1 MVIAISIGTCFD
13 LHLNYSQAIN
23 FVKGFSGAEGIELLF
38 ATPKDLFDF
47 EFEKEDLDFVN
58 SLKFKSIHMP
68 FHEIEYA
75 NNLNTK
81 NIIEKGSLIASQI
94 SADYLVFHPS
104 TIKDYSILDNSVKN
118 CVENLNSKEHNKGF
132 QSAQDMAILLNE
144 YPELGLVIDTCH
156 MLENNINPE
165 SFLDLKDKIMALHL
179 AVQWQQEKRTRT
191 HGFLQENPEQ
201 LEQIKPLLKLDVPKV
216 IESDFYPEK
225 VLMIGKEIDLIKSF
239 ENK

>member
-1 MVIAISIGTCFD
+1 MVVVISIGACFD
-13 LHLNYSQAIN
+13 LKLNYSQAIN
-23 FVKGFSGAEGIELLF
+23 FVKGFSGVEGIELLF

-104 TIKDYSILDNSVKN
+104 KIKDYSVLDAGVKN

-132 QSAQDMAILLNE
+132 QSAQDMKRLLNE
-144 YPELGLVIDTCH
+144 HPELGLVIDTCH
-156 MLENNINPE
+156 LLESGVDPE
-165 SFLDLKDKIMALHL
+165 SFLDLKDKVMALHL
-179 AVQWQQEKRTRT
+179 AVQWQQGERIRT
-191 HGFLQENPEQ
+191 HGFLQENPKQ

-225 VLMIGKEIDLIKSF
+225 VPMIGKEIDLIKSF